1 LAGILYICNNKE
13 EEIMAADLEIQN
25 TEGIFNIG
33 LKTNNGN
40 TGEHP
45 ISFSG
50 STLDWY
56 KLTETSRH
64 VLSQVVSGS
73 IQQQL
78 EELDKPSPDQNR
90 IHKLEQIA
98 LEAAK
103 LSRDSKNFKSKERML
118 EIITSYSNFLF

>member
-1 LAGILYICNNKE
+1 
-13 EEIMAADLEIQN
+13 MATDLEIQN
-25 TEGIFNIG
+25 NEGIFHVE
-33 LKTNNGN
+33 LKNGN
-40 TGEHP
+40 SDHP

-78 EELDKPSPDQNR
+78 EELEKPNPDQEK
-90 IHKLEQIA
+90 IQKLEQIS
-98 LEAAK
+98 LEASK

-118 EIITSYSNFLF
+118 KIITNYSNYAF

>member
-1 LAGILYICNNKE
+1 
-13 EEIMAADLEIQN
+13 MATDLEIQN
-25 TEGIFNIG
+25 TEGIINIE
-33 LKTNNGN
+33 LKNYNGN

-78 EELDKPSPDQNR
+78 EELDKPNPDQEKIQR
-90 IHKLEQIA
+90 LEQIS
-98 LEAAK
+98 LEASK

-118 EIITSYSNFLF
+118 KIITNYSNFAF